1 MATQR
6 TAGAVLVPAT
16 LAALLL
22 GACSDDS
29 TPSSD
34 DQPPP
39 SFESSSAGPSSSDPA
54 PTDDASDY
62 SILGPTSTAD
72 LEPGRWAVTAS
83 GSRDVPLAV
92 LDLPAGLNGGGE
104 YIWSQGG
111 APENDGWILGY
122 WTAGGVYLDPCTRKG
137 MFDTR
142 ELKFPDIWVEA
153 LASQRR
159 TETSRAV
166 PVTLGGYDGIY
177 VELTA
182 PTKVD
187 YSTCRADRLTIFE
200 TITKGGHH
208 WIADPGVIE
217 RYWVLDVDGERVV
230 LTGAVSPET
239 TDAQAEQL
247 TRVVESVKF
256 ERS

>member
-1 MATQR
+1 MTTQR
-6 TAGAVLVPAT
+6 TAGAVLAT
-16 LAALLL
+16 LTALLL
-22 GACSDDS
+22 AACSDDS
-29 TPSSD
+29 TPGTD
-34 DQPPP
+34 DQPSP
-39 SFESSSAGPSSSDPA
+39 SRESSSAAPLSSGPSPA
-54 PTDDASDY
+54 DDASDY

-72 LEPGRWAVTAS
+72 LEPGRWAVSAS
-83 GSRDVPLAV
+83 GSRDMPLAV
-92 LDLPAGLNGGGE
+92 LDLPAGLNGGGA

-111 APENDGWILGY
+111 APGSDGWVFGY

-142 ELKFPDIWVEA
+142 DLKFPDTWVEA
-153 LASQRR
+153 LAAQRR

-177 VELTA
+177 VELTV
-182 PTKVD
+182 PTNID
-187 YSTCRADRLTIFE
+187 FSTCREDRLTIFE
-200 TITKGGHH
+200 TPTKAGHH

-217 RYWVLDVDGERVV
+217 RYWVLDVDGEQVV

-239 TDAQAEQL
+239 TDSQTEQL
-247 TRVVESVKF
+247 TRVVESVSF